1 MSSVLPWMRALA
13 QLAHH
18 LPPAHVATTP
28 WGRAISQLAAAL
40 PHIPQGDQPRALDRA
55 DDDDDR
61 RFASCYHH
69 TVKTAAQS
77 KNWQLALRCARL
89 LEDLGSGGDV
99 VAWNSV
105 LSAYGRAGQWARA
118 LELLARMRESASLP
132 NPNTRSCATV
142 INALAKARVWQR
154 ACGLL
159 EDMYVGEDSEERT
172 PPDTICVNAA
182 ITACARVGQWQRALN
197 LLHNHRAREI
207 VDVIS
212 YNAALN
218 ACERA
223 AEWQQALSLLATMA
237 RQRTKAVAIRR
248 PLLPM

>member
-77 KNWQLALRCARL
+77 KNWQLAT
-89 LEDLGSGGDV
+89 
-99 VAWNSV
+99 
-105 LSAYGRAGQWARA
+105 A
-118 LELLARMRESASLP
+118 LLLAMPTHL
-132 NPNTRSCATV
+132 
-142 INALAKARVWQR
+142 
-154 ACGLL
+154 
-159 EDMYVGEDSEERT
+159 
-172 PPDTICVNAA
+172 VNAHA
-182 ITACARVGQWQRALN
+182 VTYAVTSCG
-197 LLHNHRAREI
+197 
-207 VDVIS
+207 
-212 YNAALN
+212 Y
-218 ACERA
+218 
-223 AEWQQALSLLATMA
+223 A
-237 RQRTKAVAIRR
+237 RQ
-248 PLLPM
+248 